1 MQVSLMPEAAAEDG
15 EVNYRLSLDD
25 ALAAEKAM
33 SSSGIAATPAGKL
46 KLPPRRIPQEK
57 KPVKIHCHTRI
68 FCVGEISAVRS
79 TFECR
84 FDLYV
89 HWPEQVKQ
97 KDVIH
102 ELVSE
107 TVTLL
112 LPQGVGPLHCSVF

>member
-89 HWPEQVKQ
+89 HWPEQV
-97 KDVIH
+97 IYRRTL
-102 ELVSE
+102 LVSLLKQLLNYCCWAWE
-107 TVTLL
+107 LCTVK
-112 LPQGVGPLHCSVF
+112 